1 MVCGKTNDQNCRNEF
16 QNAKRNNDL
25 DSFYKRCRT
34 ESGANPMRKTC
45 SLCCNKGNN
54 LIRKTKSSATIQIL
68 PEMSLSNIQIF
79 CCYSSRIQ
87 YSMLWTFSVIG
98 EE

>member
-54 LIRKTKSSATIQIL
+54 LIRKTKSSAT
-68 PEMSLSNIQIF
+68 NF
-79 CCYSSRIQ
+79 TRNV
-87 YSMLWTFSVIG
+87 VI
-98 EE
+98 EYTNFLLLQL